1 MCVSVSLYSV
11 CSHVFCELFRPWTEQ
26 IPVDSV
32 FRLLVYNVQ
41 VYFREV
47 LVRLEFLSVM
57 AIISLKLDRKRHIM
71 LLQININVEH

>member
-47 LVRLEFLSVM
+47 RSFGVFKCDGNYFAEIGSKK
-57 AIISLKLDRKRHIM
+57 AHNAAANKYKC
-71 LLQININVEH
+71 